1 MTTKTPN
8 VKNNE
13 PKINLTKPLISDE
26 SLELLT
32 EMKAYMR
39 SLDPRK
45 PQTQNKVK
53 RNLKFL
59 ETLIEELKSELEQEI
74 SNV

>member
-1 MTTKTPN
+1 MTAQKKPDVT
-8 VKNNE
+8 NNE

-32 EMKAYMR
+32 EMKSYMR

-45 PQTQNKVK
+45 PQTTNKVK
-53 RNLKFL
+53 RNLKFI
-59 ETLIEELKSELEQEI
+59 ETLIAELKEELEI
-74 SNV
+74 ENA